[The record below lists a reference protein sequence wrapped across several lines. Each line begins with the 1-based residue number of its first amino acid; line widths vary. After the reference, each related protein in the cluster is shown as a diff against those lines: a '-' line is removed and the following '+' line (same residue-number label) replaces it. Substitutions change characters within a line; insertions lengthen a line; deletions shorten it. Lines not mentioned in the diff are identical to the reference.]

1 MLHLI
6 RVMMRRFGSDERGA
20 MLVEMTL
27 ITPLML
33 VLSAGV
39 FEFANL
45 FEKKLLIEA
54 GLRDGA
60 RYAARCSPFN
70 DATCLTRAAN
80 IAATGSY
87 NCGGNCSIARRVSG
101 WLPSAVTVDP
111 DFLVLA
117 SKDGSGN
124 LLYRSTMAN
133 VYTVKVST
141 SFTYT
146 GFSLLAYLGL
156 SPIVLTGFQE
166 ERYIGW

>member
-1 MLHLI
+1 MTFCVTTCNSTGEALLRI
-6 RVMMRRFGSDERGA
+6 VRMIMNRFGRDERGA

-33 VLSAGV
+33 ALSAGV

-80 IAATGSY
+80 IAATGLY
-87 NCGGNCSIARRVSG
+87 DCGGNCTIARRVSG

-117 SKDGSGN
+117 SRDVNGN
-124 LLYRSTMAN
+124 QLYRSSMTN
-133 VYTVKVST
+133 VYTVK
-141 SFTYT
+141 
-146 GFSLLAYLGL
+146 
-156 SPIVLTGFQE
+156 
-166 ERYIGW
+166 